1 MKIKELET
9 KTFCGRTLPA
19 PYTPKSNVVK
29 LVMNSDGSVQQ
40 TGFDLTYTTVTSMLT
55 YKTPI
60 TIKINADILMK

>member
-1 MKIKELET
+1 
-9 KTFCGRTLPA
+9 
-19 PYTPKSNVVK
+19 
-29 LVMNSDGSVQQ
+29 MNSDDNIQQ